1 MLGALQ
7 VADDG
12 MRNRSAW
19 TTSGQSHGSMFS
31 QDTNGSSCLSS
42 EASKLLFEGDK
53 PSLPIGFGLI
63 SMMRGSMW
71 KHLAPHDAPRPW
83 QRRAMV
89 GKDGF

>member
-1 MLGALQ
+1 MVLGALQ

-12 MRNRSAW
+12 MRKWSAW

-42 EASKLLFEGDK
+42 EAPKLFEGDK
-53 PSLPIGFGLI
+53 PGFPTGIRLM

-71 KHLAPHDAPRPW
+71 RHLTPHDAPTP
-83 QRRAMV
+83 
-89 GKDGF
+89 